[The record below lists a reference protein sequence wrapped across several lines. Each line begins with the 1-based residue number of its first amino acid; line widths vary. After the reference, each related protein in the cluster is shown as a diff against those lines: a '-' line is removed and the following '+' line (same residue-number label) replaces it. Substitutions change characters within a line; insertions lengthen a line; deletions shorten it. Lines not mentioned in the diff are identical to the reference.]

1 MGNNLNGVFMDFITK
16 RSIKSSLEILLGI
29 ALECTYLGG
38 PLTLQLYNLV
48 RDERYLDVIR
58 FSFDYTWAFSCDD
71 FVYARQIQALFSKSD
86 FIDLGVDKE
95 KVAFD
100 KFVQTEDLCRE
111 TNQKFENLASF
122 DYDTSAVLYLA
133 SQKIAKILGTV
144 PSLADLDFSF
154 GPGANTSVKSA
165 EACARTKLSAQLEC
179 STNLIPLVGQLL
191 EELPMLCSVHDES
204 THLGSFKVN
213 IKLTSGKLS
222 FVPKTSLED
231 RAIVVEPILNS
242 VLQMGL
248 GKYMA
253 RQLLRVGLD
262 LRDQT
267 LNQRYALKGSED
279 GSLATIDLS
288 SASDCVSRGLVWSL
302 LPFGWASILDCAR
315 SESVSYNGDTILL
328 EKFSSMGNGF
338 TFPLESLIFY
348 SVAWACCKVKHVSV
362 EEVRAYG
369 DDIIVPSSVFDFTCR
384 VLRDIGFLPNL
395 KKSFGDG
402 PFRESCGAD
411 YFNGFDIRPCYVKEQ
426 IADRTLFSIHNW
438 FIRHCELKLAAA
450 VLRYVHQPNL
460 LFGPDGYGDGHLIGD
475 FTLRTSRAYQR
486 AGYCGGVFDTY
497 TLKQRSYKKR
507 LPGDYVFPVYSIYQK
522 GDASF
527 TEDVDPYVV
536 RGTNGYTKISIYT
549 LQTSMFAD

>member
-1 MGNNLNGVFMDFITK
+1 MGNNRNGVFMDFITK

-38 PLTLQLYNLV
+38 PLTLQLYNLA

-58 FSFDYTWAFSCDD
+58 FTFDYTWAFDCDD
-71 FVYARQIQALFSKSD
+71 FVYARQVQALYSKSD
-86 FIDLGVDKE
+86 FIDLGIDKE

-100 KFVQTEDLCRE
+100 KFVQTEILCRE
-111 TNQKFENLASF
+111 MNKKFENLASF

-133 SQKIAKILGTV
+133 SQKIAKVLGPV
-144 PSLADLDFSF
+144 PSLSNLDLSF

-204 THLGSFKVN
+204 THLESFKVN

-248 GKYMA
+248 GKYMS

-267 LNQRYALKGSED
+267 LNRRYALKGSED

-302 LPFGWASILDCAR
+302 LPFDWASVLDCAR

-348 SVAWACCKVKHVSV
+348 SVAWACCKVKHVDV
-362 EEVRAYG
+362 KEVRAYG
-369 DDIIVPSSVFDFTCR
+369 DDIIVPSSVFDFTCH
-384 VLRDIGFLPNL
+384 VLREIGFLPNL

-426 IADRTLFSIHNW
+426 IADRTLFTMHNW
-438 FIRHCELKLAAA
+438 FVRHCEFKLAAA
-450 VLRYVHQPNL
+450 TLRYVHQPNL

-497 TLKQRSYKKR
+497 TLKQRSYRKR

-522 GDASF
+522 GDSPF
-527 TEDVDPYVV
+527 TEEVDPYVV

-549 LQTSMFAD
+549 LQTTMFAD